1 MTGVLSGLARPRGER
16 KRRELTPVLKAVIFA
31 VGMASAFIG
40 TIVGLIVLTIIIGA
54 AGGH

>member
-1 MTGVLSGLARPRGER
+1 MTGVLSGIGRAGKQR
-16 KRRELTPVLKAVIFA
+16 KRRELTPVQKAVIFA
-31 VGMASAFIG
+31 LGMVGAFVG